1 MEIENKHTQ
10 EDLRTMQAWSLER
23 KIQVTQ
29 TRIIEWYQHWGG
41 QVYIAFSGG
50 KDSTVLLDLA
60 RRIYPDIP
68 AVFSDTGLE
77 FPEIRKFVAT
87 KENVERVTPEMQFNK
102 VISKYGYP
110 VIGKKQARF
119 IRDLR
124 HKGDQNAATKNLRIT
139 GFNQSGIY
147 CPSMKLSK
155 KWIYL
160 KDAPFDIS
168 EQCCEI
174 MKKNPL
180 SQYVKKTGRQPIV
193 GTMCEESGIRKMAWI
208 SRGCNVFDAKK
219 PLSTPM
225 AFWTEQ
231 DVLRY
236 LRDFEI
242 PYCSVYGE
250 IKEDENGDLYTSGE
264 RRTGCM
270 FCMFGAHLEKEP
282 NRFQRMKITH
292 PRQWEYCMKSVEEGG
307 LGLATVLDYIGVK
320 YE

>member
-1 MEIENKHTQ
+1 
-10 EDLRTMQAWSLER
+10 MQAWTLER

-29 TRIIEWYQHWGG
+29 TRIIEWYQRWEG

-102 VISKYGYP
+102 VIQKYGYP

-124 HKGDQNAATKNLRIT
+124 NEDGKNAATKNLRIT
-139 GFNQSGIY
+139 GFNRNGVL

-155 KWIYL
+155 KWLYL
-160 KDAPFDIS
+160 IDAPFDIS
-168 EQCCEI
+168 EQCCDV
-174 MKKNPL
+174 MKKSPL
-180 SQYVKKTGRQPIV
+180 AQYAKKTGRHPII
-193 GTMCEESGIRKMAWI
+193 GTMCEESGVRKMAWV
-208 SRGCNVFDAKK
+208 RQGCNVFDAKK

-231 DVLRY
+231 DVLKY
-236 LRDFEI
+236 LKDFNI
-242 PYCSVYGE
+242 PYCSVYGD
-250 IKEDENGDLYTSGE
+250 IEDDGNGNLHTTGE
-264 RRTGCM
+264 HRTGCM

-282 NRFQRMKITH
+282 NRFQRMKATH
-292 PRQWEYCMKSVEEGG
+292 PKQWEYCMKSVEDGG
-307 LGLATVLDYIGVK
+307 LGLEAVLDYIGV
-320 YE
+320 